1 MAEKLAEIEYYEL
14 VTVTSRWLNS
24 QVWRRRAVKFA
35 EQYEVHVQII
45 EPNIDVNIGAN
56 IDVNIGVVIRNE
68 I

>member
-35 EQYEVHVQII
+35 EQYEVQII
-45 EPNIDVNIGAN
+45 EANIDVNIGAN